1 MIGRKLLLP
10 FEATVSSFSTMIEG
24 IGSISMAVGQSFL
37 SAGLTSSRFAA
48 NHNEYLYRSTS
59 RGRRPTK
66 RVSMIH
72 SSQSK
77 LFAAVAAVIV
87 TLFNPAQPAADV
99 GMTGRRQV

>member
-37 SAGLTSSRFAA
+37 TSSRFAA
-48 NHNEYLYRSTS
+48 NHNEYLYRSTN